1 MTTAPDD
8 PGQGPDAASRAA
20 RPGEREGLEVILAR
34 ERTNM
39 AWTRTAI
46 AFAATGAAIL
56 KNHLVA
62 GLVVLALGV
71 ATWGL
76 RLVFPPTIDD
86 GSRPRRL
93 LLVTI
98 TVSAVGVV
106 ALVVAFTTHSAGI
119 R

>member
-1 MTTAPDD
+1 MA
-8 PGQGPDAASRAA
+8 RA
-20 RPGEREGLEVILAR
+20 PGERDDLEVVLAR

-71 ATWGL
+71 VTWGM
-76 RLVFPPTIDD
+76 RLAFPPTIDD
-86 GSRPRRL
+86 QSRPRRL

-98 TVSAVGVV
+98 TVSAVGIV
-106 ALVVAFTTHSAGI
+106 ALVVVFTAHSAGF

>member
-1 MTTAPDD
+1 MTTPDN
-8 PGQGPDAASRAA
+8 PRRA
-20 RPGEREGLEVILAR
+20 EREDLELVLAR

-56 KNHLVA
+56 KNHLIA

-71 ATWGL
+71 VTWAM
-76 RLVFPPTIDD
+76 RLAFPPTIDD
-86 GSRPRRL
+86 QSRPRRL

-98 TVSAVGVV
+98 TVSTVGIV
-106 ALVVAFTTHSAGI
+106 ALIVVFTAHSAGF

>member
-1 MTTAPDD
+1 MAAPDN
-8 PGQGPDAASRAA
+8 QGR
-20 RPGEREGLEVILAR
+20 GEREDLELVLAR
-34 ERTNM
+34 ERTNL

-71 ATWGL
+71 VAWGM
-76 RLVFPPTIDD
+76 RLAFPPTIHDQ
-86 GSRPRRL
+86 SRPRRL

-98 TVSAVGVV
+98 TVSAVGIV
-106 ALVVAFTTHSAGI
+106 ALILVFSTHSAGF